1 MSTFVRPFA
10 YIQKSP
16 LTPTPHPVPSG
27 PMSTTQTPPPPA
39 GGTRPAT
46 NPVPALPAPHQ
57 ALLADFDDP
66 DLTEL
71 DLARRH
77 ALTLDGLAAIA
88 AAPAFARAL
97 ALLRALR
104 EVRRPLQRARA
115 EARAAETLT
124 ALAARTPTSATAAK
138 EARLA
143 VKDLLNLL
151 GEDGL
156 GAEGLGAGSFQPS
169 GITPAPAAFKATS
182 SPPCGTDFQSASSTS
197 SAEAGDNDPTPHA
210 PTPSA
215 PTPPLDAPT
224 PRPARK
230 PRYPRG
236 TKPRPKPRSR

>member
-1 MSTFVRPFA
+1 MN
-10 YIQKSP
+10 
-16 LTPTPHPVPSG
+16 
-27 PMSTTQTPPPPA
+27 TTQTAPPA
-39 GGTRPAT
+39 AAAIGAQAPS
-46 NPVPALPAPHQ
+46 PVPALPAPHQ

-77 ALTLDGLAAIA
+77 GLTLDDLAPIV

-115 EARAAETLT
+115 EARAAEILST
-124 ALAARTPTSATAAK
+124 LAAREPTSATAAK

-169 GITPAPAAFKATS
+169 GITPAPAAFEATTR
-182 SPPCGTDFQSASSTS
+182 PPCAADFQSASSTS

-215 PTPPLDAPT
+215 LTPPLDAPA

>member
-1 MSTFVRPFA
+1 MN
-10 YIQKSP
+10 
-16 LTPTPHPVPSG
+16 
-27 PMSTTQTPPPPA
+27 TTQTSPPPA
-39 GGTRPAT
+39 ATIGAPAPNLATPAT
-46 NPVPALPAPHQ
+46 GPVPDLPDLHQ
-57 ALLADFDDP
+57 AVLADFDDP

-71 DLARRH
+71 GLAARH
-77 ALTLDGLAAIA
+77 GLTLDQLAAIA
-88 AAPAFARAL
+88 AAPAFRRAL
-97 ALLRALR
+97 ALIRALR
-104 EVRRPLQRARA
+104 EIRRPLQRARA
-115 EARAAETLT
+115 ETRAAEILST
-124 ALAARTPTSATAAK
+124 LAAREPTSATAAK

-151 GEDGL
+151 GADGL

-169 GITPAPAAFKATS
+169 GITPAPAAFEATTR
-182 SPPCGTDFQSASSTS
+182 PPCAADFQSASSTS

-215 PTPPLDAPT
+215 LTPPLDAPA

>member
-1 MSTFVRPFA
+1 MN
-10 YIQKSP
+10 
-16 LTPTPHPVPSG
+16 
-27 PMSTTQTPPPPA
+27 TTQTSPPPA
-39 GGTRPAT
+39 ATIGAPAPNPAAALTT
-46 NPVPALPAPHQ
+46 NPVPALPDLHQ
-57 ALLADFDDP
+57 AVLADFDDP

-71 DLARRH
+71 GLAARH
-77 ALTLDGLAAIA
+77 GLTLDQLAAIA
-88 AAPAFARAL
+88 AAPAFRRAL
-97 ALLRALR
+97 ALIRALR
-104 EVRRPLQRARA
+104 EIRRPLQRARA
-115 EARAAETLT
+115 ETRAAEILST
-124 ALAARTPTSATAAK
+124 LAAREPTSATAAK

-169 GITPAPAAFKATS
+169 GITSAPAAFEATTR
-182 SPPCGTDFQSASSTS
+182 PPCAADFQSASSTS

-215 PTPPLDAPT
+215 LTPPLDAPA